1 MLCDSFKE
9 RYDGLP
15 IAIYAR
21 DWSKPLDSARSTFCH
36 NHREIEMVCVLEG
49 SATVHI
55 GHAVHTVEKG
65 DTFFVSPYV
74 LHYTEIEKGAV
85 YVNRCIC
92 FDAAL
97 LQDTALAKALEG
109 GTAVLTAVNRREKV
123 FTAVKRIYEACIDR
137 TDGWRMEVQGW
148 LLLLF
153 SLLKREGHIQTMTL
167 PQGEAFCRQVLTF
180 LREHYTQN
188 ITSAHVAEALFL
200 SQGHFC
206 RQFKANF
213 NDNFSNY
220 LRCYRL
226 EKACEM
232 LCETAASVTEIARTV
247 GFDDPSYFAKCFR
260 ETYGLSPREY
270 KTKRALL

>member
-1 MLCDSFKE
+1 MLCDNFKE

-15 IAIYAR
+15 LAIYAR
-21 DWSKPLDSARSTFCH
+21 NWSKPLKSAQSTFCH

-49 SATVHI
+49 NAAVHI
-55 GHAVHTVEKG
+55 GKTVYKVEKG

-74 LHYTEIEKGAV
+74 LHYTEIEQGAV

-97 LQDTALAKALEG
+97 LRDTALAKSLED
-109 GTAVLTAVNRREKV
+109 GTAVLTAVNREEKV
-123 FTAVKRIYEACIDR
+123 FAAVQRVYEACR
-137 TDGWRMEVQGW
+137 HRADGWRMEVQGW

-153 SLLKREGHIQTMTL
+153 SLLKRKGHIQIVSL
-167 PQGEAFCRQVLTF
+167 PHGEVFCRQVLTF
-180 LREHYTQN
+180 LREHYAQD
-188 ITSAHVAEALFL
+188 ITSAHVAAALFL

-206 RQFKANF
+206 RRFKANF

-232 LCETAASVTEIARTV
+232 LCESATPVTEIARSV
-247 GFDDPSYFAKCFR
+247 GFDDPSYFTKCFR
-260 ETYGLSPREY
+260 EMFGIPPSEY
-270 KTKRALL
+270 KKRRVFE